1 MALVRAKISKVN
13 ERIMP
18 REWIKDVL
26 RDKVSAD
33 FSLVIKRDGQILSSR
48 LLRSSGYSVLD
59 GYARQ
64 AIFTASPFE
73 GFPQAAGNTIVF
85 TVTVYFYT
93 L

>member
-1 MALVRAKISKVN
+1 
-13 ERIMP
+13 MP

-26 RDKVSAD
+26 RDKVSVD
-33 FSLVIKRDGQILSSR
+33 FSVMIKRDGQILSTN

-73 GFPQAAGNTIVF
+73 GFPQAAGNTIIF